1 MGNIGGLAVAAI
13 VDWLHLLATV
23 CWIGGVFIN
32 VLAISPSTKES
43 LDPPVA
49 GRFMGAYM
57 KRFRIIA
64 YVCMGVLIVTG
75 LVMMLFSSEYAAG
88 FDLSSIWSLFLVLK
102 HIMVL
107 VLIILGICILESVF
121 PKIKQAGAKGP
132 SPEMPKLQKRLHT
145 LGMTTFIIGLLVL
158 LFTAVTSV
166 V

>member
-1 MGNIGGLAVAAI
+1 MSVNRKLFEKGEVN
-13 VDWLHLLATV
+13 T
-23 CWIGGVFIN
+23 
-32 VLAISPSTKES
+32 
-43 LDPPVA
+43 
-49 GRFMGAYM
+49 M
-57 KRFRIIA
+57 KRHNPLRNQQGFTLVEIIA
-64 YVCMGVLIVTG
+64 
-75 LVMMLFSSEYAAG
+75 
-88 FDLSSIWSLFLVLK
+88 
-102 HIMVL
+102 